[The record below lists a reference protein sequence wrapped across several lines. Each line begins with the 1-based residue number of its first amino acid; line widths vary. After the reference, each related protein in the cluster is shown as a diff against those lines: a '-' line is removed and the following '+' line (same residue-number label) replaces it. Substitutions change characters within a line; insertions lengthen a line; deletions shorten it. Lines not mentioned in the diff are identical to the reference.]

1 MSSYDKQYK
10 TVNLFGEPYPELIDF
25 FSTHPKR
32 GRLLDLGSGQGR
44 DAIPL
49 AHLGYNVTAI
59 DKSKVGIK
67 QMILKSQKEG
77 LKIQGYVEDIY
88 KYNDFSKYDF
98 ILLDSMFHFYKRD
111 KNKET
116 SLIKRIILNSK
127 IGTVIVFC
135 IQDIGK
141 IVDILNKTIN
151 STKKAKLLTELAFK
165 YNWIDKES
173 EHHSFTNYQ
182 MIVIQI

>member
-1 MSSYDKQYK
+1 LSSYDKQYK
-10 TVNLFGEPYPELIDF
+10 TENLFGKPYPELIEF
-25 FSTHPKR
+25 FGSHSKR

-44 DAIPL
+44 DAIPI
-49 AHLGYNVTAI
+49 ARLGYNVTAM

-88 KYNDFSKYDF
+88 KYNDFNKYDY
-98 ILLDSMFHFYKRD
+98 ILLDSMFHFYKKD

-116 SLIKRIILNSK
+116 DLIKRIIHNSK
-127 IGTVIVFC
+127 IETVIVFC
-135 IQDIGK
+135 IQDTGK
-141 IVDILNKTIN
+141 KVEILNKTIIT
-151 STKKAKLLTELAFK
+151 TKKTKVLNELAFK
-165 YNWIDKES
+165 YKWIDKDS
-173 EHHSFTNYQ
+173 GHSSFINYK

>member
-25 FSTHPKR
+25 FRTYPKR

-49 AHLGYNVTAI
+49 AHFGYNVTAI
-59 DKSKVGIK
+59 DKSKVGVK

-77 LKIQGYVEDIY
+77 LKILGYVEDIY
-88 KYNDFSKYDF
+88 KYNDFGRYKF
-98 ILLDSMFHFYKRD
+98 ILLDSMFHFYKKD

-116 SLIKRIILNSK
+116 GLIKRIILNSK
-127 IGTVIVFC
+127 IGAVIVFC
-135 IQDIGK
+135 IQDTGK
-141 IVDILNKTIN
+141 KIEILNKTIN
-151 STKKAKLLTELAFK
+151 ATHKAKVHKEIAFK
-165 YNWIDKES
+165 YNWIDKDS
-173 EHHSFTNYQ
+173 GDNSFTNYK
-182 MIVIQI
+182 MIAIQI